1 MEIFP
6 LFQARL
12 MLLCCLLGV
21 TSGLFF
27 DFFRAITDVIGIKF
41 NRLSHTVTLISDF
54 LIVMLMGLS
63 LIVLCFYY
71 NKGIFRF
78 FCLFGLAVGLV
89 FYFFVFSN
97 VVFKLYGWIF
107 KVIFSIF
114 SIILRPIFKFID
126 KTRRNLQIVSYYIL
140 KNLAKILFWVY
151 NIYVKKNV
159 ERKSRK
165 GFLTTEKD
173 DGGNYDKENGRE
185 ILR

>member
-21 TSGLFF
+21 VFGFVF

-41 NRLSHTVTLISDF
+41 HRLSHTVTLISDF
-54 LIVMLMGLS
+54 LTVMLMGLS

-78 FCLFGLAVGLV
+78 FCLFGLASGLV

-97 VVFKLYGWIF
+97 VILKLYGWIF
-107 KVIFSIF
+107 KVLFSVF
-114 SIILRPIFKFID
+114 LIISRPIMKFID

-140 KNLAKILFWVY
+140 KKLAKTLFWVY
-151 NIYVKKNV
+151 NISVKKYV
-159 ERKSRK
+159 ESKSRK
-165 GFLTTEKD
+165 GFLKA
-173 DGGNYDKENGRE
+173 DKKSRRR
-185 ILR
+185 L